1 MIPRREFITFLGG
14 AATWPLAASAQQRAM
29 PVIGYLATRNAANDA
44 AYVEAF
50 RKGLAESGFIP
61 GQNVAIEFRW
71 ANGQYN
77 QLPTFAT
84 ELVRLHVNVLVTAGG
99 EAAPVAKAATSTI
112 PLVFSTG
119 RDPVKSGL
127 VQSLNRPGG
136 NLTGMTTLNRELS
149 AKRLGLLRDLVP
161 GDATLALMVDPSEGD
176 AEGQITDVQEAA
188 RQIGRK
194 LLVLRVRST
203 EAEIEAAFA
212 MMAERAVGGVLIN
225 GQAAFLAKGGL
236 VVAAATRLGVPSIY
250 EAREWAAAGGLMS
263 YSTSFIDSYH
273 NVGIYTSRILK
284 GATPANLPVM
294 QPTKFELLINLQTAR
309 ALKLTIPPGILA
321 IATEV
326 IE

>member
-112 PLVFSTG
+112 PIVFSTG
-119 RDPVKSGL
+119 SD
-127 VQSLNRPGG
+127 
-136 NLTGMTTLNRELS
+136 
-149 AKRLGLLRDLVP
+149 
-161 GDATLALMVDPSEGD
+161 
-176 AEGQITDVQEAA
+176 
-188 RQIGRK
+188 
-194 LLVLRVRST
+194 
-203 EAEIEAAFA
+203 
-212 MMAERAVGGVLIN
+212 
-225 GQAAFLAKGGL
+225 
-236 VVAAATRLGVPSIY
+236 
-250 EAREWAAAGGLMS
+250 
-263 YSTSFIDSYH
+263 
-273 NVGIYTSRILK
+273 
-284 GATPANLPVM
+284 
-294 QPTKFELLINLQTAR
+294 
-309 ALKLTIPPGILA
+309 
-321 IATEV
+321 
-326 IE
+326 

>member
-1 MIPRREFITFLGG
+1 
-14 AATWPLAASAQQRAM
+14 
-29 PVIGYLATRNAANDA
+29 
-44 AYVEAF
+44 
-50 RKGLAESGFIP
+50 
-61 GQNVAIEFRW
+61 
-71 ANGQYN
+71 
-77 QLPTFAT
+77 
-84 ELVRLHVNVLVTAGG
+84 
-99 EAAPVAKAATSTI
+99 
-112 PLVFSTG
+112 
-119 RDPVKSGL
+119 
-127 VQSLNRPGG
+127 
-136 NLTGMTTLNRELS
+136 
-149 AKRLGLLRDLVP
+149 
-161 GDATLALMVDPSEGD
+161 MVDPSEGD
-176 AEGQITDVQEAA
+176 AESQITDVQEAA

-212 MMAERAVGGVLIN
+212 MMAERAVGGVLIK

-284 GATPANLPVM
+284 GARPANLPVM
-294 QPTKFELLINLQTAR
+294 QPTKFELVLNLQTAR

-321 IATEV
+321 IANEV